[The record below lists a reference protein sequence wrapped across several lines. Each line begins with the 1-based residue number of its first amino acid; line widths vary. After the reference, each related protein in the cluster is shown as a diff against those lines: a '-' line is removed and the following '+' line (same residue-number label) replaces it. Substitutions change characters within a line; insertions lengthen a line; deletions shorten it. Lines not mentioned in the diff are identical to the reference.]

1 MPLPPQRIPG
11 RVLGNPAQRG
21 SRQRRPHPARPADDL
36 ETLAGEQMSE
46 LHHAGLA
53 VLPGQAHQRA
63 GQPDHG
69 LDRLAEAHP
78 GTYPQDTTTRHAHR
92 PVPSCFTLTTLPGP
106 SRPAVT
112 SADSTCFHSR

>member
-1 MPLPPQRIPG
+1 
-11 RVLGNPAQRG
+11 
-21 SRQRRPHPARPADDL
+21 
-36 ETLAGEQMSE
+36 MSK

-53 VLPGQAHQRA
+53 VLPGQAYQRA
-63 GQPDHG
+63 GQPNHG

-78 GTYPQDTTTRHAHR
+78 GAYLQDTTTRRAHR

-112 SADSTCFHSR
+112 SADSTRVHSK